1 MGKNKLKR
9 FAENATF
16 SHVFQPVQKEMV
28 NADHEMKGKWGSFF
42 KNNHPITLE
51 LGCGGGEY
59 TVDLAKRYPERNY
72 IGIDIKGA
80 RLWKGARIAH
90 DLNLTN
96 NAFIRTRIHN
106 ITSFF
111 TAEEGIDELW
121 ITFPDPQPREGK
133 AKKRLTSS
141 EYLQKYREFAS
152 KDCIV
157 NLKTDSKFLF
167 DYTLNDVVKV
177 EGLELLMR
185 SEDVY
190 ADYQSGPLV
199 EVQTYY
205 EKMWL
210 KNGLKIHYLKFKLFP
225 AAQVS

>member
-16 SHVFQPVQKEMV
+16 DHVFQPVQKELV
-28 NADHEMKGKWGSFF
+28 EVDHEMKGKWHSFF
-42 KNNHPITLE
+42 KNDHPITLE

-80 RLWKGARIAH
+80 RLWKGARIAY
-90 DLNLTN
+90 DEKLTN
-96 NAFIRTRIHN
+96 IAFIRTRIHN

-111 TAEEGIDELW
+111 NQEDGIDELW

-133 AKKRLTSS
+133 SKKRLTSLALL
-141 EYLQKYREFAS
+141 EKYREFAH
-152 KDCIV
+152 KNCIV
-157 NLKTDSKFLF
+157 HLKTDSRFLF
-167 DYTLNDVVKV
+167 DYTLHEVIKA
-177 EGLELLMR
+177 EGLKLHTM

-190 ADYQSGPLV
+190 QDYNSGPLV
-199 EVQTYY
+199 EVQTFY
-205 EKMWL
+205 EKIWL
-210 KNGLKIHYLKFKLFP
+210 KDGLKIHYLQFTLFP
-225 AAQVS
+225 

>member
-16 SHVFQPVQKEMV
+16 DHVFQPAQKELV
-28 NADHEMKGKWGSFF
+28 GVDHEMKGKWNEFF

-80 RLWKGARIAH
+80 RLWKGARIAK
-90 DLNLTN
+90 DNGIN
-96 NAFIRTRIHN
+96 NIAFIRTRIHN
-106 ITSFF
+106 ISSFF
-111 TAEEGIDELW
+111 TEGEKINELW
-121 ITFPDPQPREGK
+121 ITFPDPQPRDGK
-133 AKKRLTSS
+133 SNKRLTSS
-141 EYLQKYREFAS
+141 EYLERYRKFCTS
-152 KDCIV
+152 DCIV
-157 NLKTDSKFLF
+157 NLKTDSAFLYN
-167 DYTLNDVVKV
+167 YTLNEVIKD
-177 EGLELLMR
+177 GELTLLQK

-190 ADYQSGPLV
+190 VDFTSGPLV
-199 EVQTYY
+199 EVQTFY

-210 KNGLKIHYLKFKLFP
+210 KDGLKIHYLQWKLFK
-225 AAQVS
+225 

>member
-16 SHVFQPVQKEMV
+16 DHVFQPVQKELV
-28 NADHEMKGKWGSFF
+28 NVDHEMKGKWNVFF
-42 KNNHPITLE
+42 KNDHPITLE

-80 RLWKGARIAH
+80 RLWKGARIAK
-90 DLNLTN
+90 DEGLSNI
-96 NAFIRTRIHN
+96 AFIRTRIHN

-111 TAEEGIDELW
+111 NENDQINELW

-133 AKKRLTSS
+133 SKKRLTSS
-141 EYLQKYREFAS
+141 ALLKKYREFS
-152 KDCIV
+152 NKDCVV
-157 NLKTDSKFLF
+157 NLKTDSRFLF
-167 DYTLNDVVKV
+167 EYTLNEVIKDEK
-177 EGLELLMR
+177 LELLTL
-185 SEDVY
+185 SEDVHHQY
-190 ADYQSGPLV
+190 TSGPLV
-199 EVQTYY
+199 EVCTFY

-210 KNGLKIHYLKFKLFP
+210 KDGLKIHYLQWKLF
-225 AAQVS
+225 A

>member
-16 SHVFQPVQKEMV
+16 PHVFQPEQKELV
-28 NADHEMKGKWGSFF
+28 NTDHEMKGNWSSFF

-59 TVDLAKRYPERNY
+59 TVDLAIRYPERNY

-90 DLNLTN
+90 DQGLGNI
-96 NAFIRTRIHN
+96 AFIRTRIHN
-106 ITSFF
+106 IPSFF
-111 TAEEGIDELW
+111 KPTEGINEIW

-133 AKKRLTSS
+133 TKKRLTSS
-141 EYLQKYREFAS
+141 ALLKKYREFCTPN
-152 KDCIV
+152 CIV
-157 NLKTDSKFLF
+157 NLKTDSRLLF
-167 DYTLNDVVKV
+167 DYTLHDVIKT
-177 EGLELLMR
+177 ENLELLTK

-190 ADYQSGPLV
+190 ADYNSGPLV
-199 EVQTYY
+199 EVQTFY
-205 EKMWL
+205 EKIWL
-210 KNGLKIHYLKFKLFP
+210 KEGLKIHYLQWKLF
-225 AAQVS
+225 

>member
-16 SHVFQPVQKEMV
+16 KHVFQPVQKELV
-28 NADHEMKGKWGSFF
+28 GVDHEMKGKWNSFF
-42 KNNHPITLE
+42 KNDHPLTLE

-90 DLNLTN
+90 DEKLTN
-96 NAFIRTRIHN
+96 IAFIRTRIHN

-111 TAEEGIDELW
+111 TPEDVIDELW

-141 EYLQKYREFAS
+141 ALLKKYREFS
-152 KDCIV
+152 HKDCIV
-157 NLKTDSKFLF
+157 NLKTDSRFLF
-167 DYTLNDVVKV
+167 EYTLNDVIK
-177 EGLELLMR
+177 EEKLELLTLC
-185 SEDVY
+185 EDVY
-190 ADYQSGPLV
+190 KDYTSGPLV
-199 EVQTYY
+199 EVQTFY

-210 KNGLKIHYLKFKLFP
+210 KDGLKIHYLQWKLF
-225 AAQVS
+225 A